1 MIELDLGLICFRLTE
16 KNLFYETGLWSDCL
30 RCFTSR
36 VMVCAILLSL
46 GRGSHVTAGS
56 NLRGALEKYPS
67 IGVAM
72 SWALGQTAVVA

>member
-1 MIELDLGLICFRLTE
+1 M
-16 KNLFYETGLWSDCL
+16 
-30 RCFTSR
+30 
-36 VMVCAILLSL
+36 MVCAVLLSL

-72 SWALGQTAVVA
+72 NWALGQTAAVA